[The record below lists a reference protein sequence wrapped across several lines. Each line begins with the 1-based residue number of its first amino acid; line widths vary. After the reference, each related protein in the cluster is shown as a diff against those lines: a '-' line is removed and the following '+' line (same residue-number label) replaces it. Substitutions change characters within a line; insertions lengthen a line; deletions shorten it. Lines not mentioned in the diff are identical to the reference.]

1 MAKKT
6 ERLPWMPIRDMAEMV
21 VNAYLKAPG
30 EHAKKL
36 DAAARALELAGL
48 GMDRRVNRLVEKVK
62 DAVCWGGLKDVTQIR
77 KLLRQAF
84 KIETIRAVDEN
95 GEPLK
100 TKPVKVRKPKRGDPI
115 VVHGKKL
122 KRGE

>member
-6 ERLPWMPIRDMAEMV
+6 ERLPWMPIRNMAENV
-21 VNAYLKAPG
+21 VKAYTDAPG
-30 EHAKKL
+30 GHPEKL
-36 DAAARALELAGL
+36 DAAARALGGSGL
-48 GMDRRVNRLVEKVK
+48 GIDRRVNRLVEKVK
-62 DAVCWGGLKDVTQIR
+62 DAVCFGGLNDVVQIR

-95 GEPLK
+95 GEPLE
-100 TKPVKVRKPKRGDPI
+100 TKPVKARKPKRGDPI